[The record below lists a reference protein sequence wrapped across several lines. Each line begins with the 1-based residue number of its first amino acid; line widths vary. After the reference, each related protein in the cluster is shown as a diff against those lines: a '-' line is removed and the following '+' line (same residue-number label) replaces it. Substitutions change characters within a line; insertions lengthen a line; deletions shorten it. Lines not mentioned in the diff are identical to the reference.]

1 MSPRCEG
8 RAVAA
13 QGSSE
18 DSLTGKTGNRP
29 RFDSAF
35 THNGQPIYHMKK
47 YICILASAALFAACE
62 QRVETTAPAAP
73 GDKKTEHNTTIV
85 NPSPAGGTKS
95 ETNTT
100 IVNPPPAG
108 STQTESSTST
118 TTSTP
123 SDQ

>member
-1 MSPRCEG
+1 MVSP
-8 RAVAA
+8 
-13 QGSSE
+13 QGSNE
-18 DSLTGKTGNRP
+18 VSLTDKARDLL
-29 RFDSAF
+29 RFDS
-35 THNGQPIYHMKK
+35 TLTRNGQPTYHMKK
-47 YICILASAALFAACE
+47 YLCILASAALFAACE
-62 QRVETTAPAAP
+62 QRVETTAPTAP
-73 GDKKTEHNTTIV
+73 ADKKTEHNTTIV

-108 STQTESSTST
+108 STKTESSTST